1 MSIKK
6 TLIVTLVTAYITSY
20 DVTWDAALGA
30 DWFSRA
36 ENVDVVKFSPG
47 TLFVS
52 IELREFVFIEIKT
65 EQIDAGR

>member
-6 TLIVTLVTAYITSY
+6 TLTVTLVTAYITSY
-20 DVTWDAALGA
+20 DVTCNVALGA
-30 DWFSRA
+30 DRFSRA

-52 IELREFVFIEIKT
+52 IELRDLTNLYLLRLK
-65 EQIDAGR
+65 QSR

>member
-6 TLIVTLVTAYITSY
+6 TLIVTLVTTYITSY
-20 DVTWDAALGA
+20 DVTYNAAFGA

-36 ENVDVVKFSPG
+36 ENVDVVKFSSG

-52 IELREFVFIEIKT
+52 IELRDLTNLYLLRLK
-65 EQIDAGR
+65 QSR

>member
-20 DVTWDAALGA
+20 DVTCNAALGA

-36 ENVDVVKFSPG
+36 ENVDVVKFSQD

-52 IELREFVFIEIKT
+52 IELRDLTNLYLLRLK
-65 EQIDAGR
+65 QSR

>member
-52 IELREFVFIEIKT
+52 IELRDLTNLYLLRLK
-65 EQIDAGR
+65 QSR

>member
-36 ENVDVVKFSPG
+36 ENVDVVKFSEG

-52 IELREFVFIEIKT
+52 MELRDLTNLYLLRLK
-65 EQIDAGR
+65 QSR

>member
-20 DVTWDAALGA
+20 DVTCNAALGA

-36 ENVDVVKFSPG
+36 ENVDVVKFSQG

-52 IELREFVFIEIKT
+52 IELRDLTNLYLLRLKKS
-65 EQIDAGR
+65 R